1 MLLEIHVQSC
11 SSDAVTMKQDTK
23 EEQQDTKE
31 EDTLKKSTK
40 TLKNYSACAA
50 FLLSM
55 SDVLSLQSTAIL
67 LG

>member
-1 MLLEIHVQSC
+1 
-11 SSDAVTMKQDTK
+11 MKQDAK

-31 EDTLKKSTK
+31 DDTLKKSTK
-40 TLKNYSACAA
+40 TLKKHCACAA